1 MESKKKYTLVG
12 VDGNAFAVM
21 GYVIRCMDKEGKSI
35 EQIEEYKKYATS
47 SNYDHLLSVSVAMIT
62 RLNKAI

>member
-1 MESKKKYTLVG
+1 MTKKYTLVG
-12 VDGNAFAVM
+12 ISSNAFAVM
-21 GYVIRCMDKEGKSI
+21 EYVTRCMTKEGKSN
-35 EQIEEYKKYATS
+35 EQIKEYSKDATS

>member
-1 MESKKKYTLVG
+1 MTKKYTLVG
-12 VDGNAFAVM
+12 ISSNAFAIM
-21 GYVIRCMDKEGKSI
+21 EYVKRCMIKEGKSI
-35 EQIEEYKKYATS
+35 EQIKEYRKDATS

>member
-1 MESKKKYTLVG
+1 MVRSKKYTLVG

-21 GYVIRCMDKEGKSI
+21 GYVMRCMEKEGKSI
-35 EQIEEYKKYATS
+35 EQREDYKKDATS

-62 RLNKAI
+62 KLNKAI